1 MSWIIVTDTLGPSKP
16 SNFFRM
22 SINLKQP
29 NRSPRRLS
37 THPMRSWRTPVADTR
52 RYRTFPA
59 FRKPTPRPG
68 KAEVYGAIIQSR
80 ATSRICLVQGKR
92 SGKWSFP
99 KGHLK
104 DTEENAKEESPFEC
118 VSREVGE
125 EIGIDHLPMPVRGL
139 ALKVGY
145 YYMFEIPNE
154 WPLSPRDTNEIEQA
168 GWFTIDEMRHM
179 NLNIDASFYR
189 GAGCPPYPPV
199 TQVTSRSPYPPVTQ
213 GTAVMTV
220 TRQPSPP
227 RGIRSS
233 PS

>member
-1 MSWIIVTDTLGPSKP
+1 
-16 SNFFRM
+16 M

-29 NRSPRRLS
+29 NHLPRRLS
-37 THPMRSWRTPVADTR
+37 THPMRSWRTPVADQR
-52 RYRTFPA
+52 RTATYRPFPA

-104 DTEENAKEESPFEC
+104 DTEENVEEESPFEC

-168 GWFTIDEMRHM
+168 GWFTIDEMRNM
-179 NLNIDASFYR
+179 NLNIDASFFR
-189 GAGCPPYPPV
+189 GASRPPCPPV
-199 TQVTSRSPYPPVTQ
+199 THGASRAPAPVTQ
-213 GTAVMTV
+213 GASHAPNITVTLATSVTPV

-227 RGIRSS
+227 RGIRNT